1 MSKHSFVNILD
12 SFVKESEKN
21 KNEKKQI
28 KINDVSLDDV
38 SSEDDGRR
46 KSSVSPEYIS
56 ENI

>member
-1 MSKHSFVNILD
+1 MSKQTFVNILD

-21 KNEKKQI
+21 EIKKKQI

-38 SSEDDGRR
+38 SSEDDGKR

>member
-38 SSEDDGRR
+38 SSEDDEKR